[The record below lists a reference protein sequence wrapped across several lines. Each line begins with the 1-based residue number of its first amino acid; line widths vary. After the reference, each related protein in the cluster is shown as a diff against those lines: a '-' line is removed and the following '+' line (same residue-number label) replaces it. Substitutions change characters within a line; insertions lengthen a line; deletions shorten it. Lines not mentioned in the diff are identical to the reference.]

1 MVFVLGDNRASSQD
15 SRFFGPIDEG
25 SIVGRAFLKVWPLGD
40 IGFL

>member
-1 MVFVLGDNRASSQD
+1 MMGDNRPNSTD
-15 SRFFGPIDEG
+15 SRDFGPIPKD